1 MAGAKRVMIIGSGV
15 GGLTAAVA
23 LERAGKDV
31 VVFERADR
39 LLEVGA
45 GFSLTSNAVTALRE
59 LGLDKEVEANG
70 DVIESFVHRTRDG
83 KVLATWPTG
92 NISRNVGAPIVGI
105 TRPTMQRIL
114 SGTLRNT
121 ELRFGHEFVGLEQDA
136 DGVTAR
142 FANGAEERG
151 DVLVGADGSQ
161 SRVREVFDRTPRRYS
176 GYTTWLALADLEF
189 FAPKTHTQ
197 WYGTQAIVGAHPS
210 GAGKTY
216 WYASKTAPPGERDSD
231 TKQDLLELFG
241 DWHEPVPAMIEATK
255 VIPRSDIYDLPR
267 RESWGAGRVTLL
279 GDAAHAMVPALGQ
292 GACQAIEDAVF
303 LGRFLADADDPA
315 AALRAYE
322 AKRIERTAPI
332 VKRAR
337 MQGKLMQ
344 GDNAL
349 IRAARWGSFRFA
361 PTSQVLKSF
370 QKLLTFPE

>member
-1 MAGAKRVMIIGSGV
+1 MIVGSGV

-23 LERAGKDV
+23 LQRAGKDV

-45 GFSLTSNAVTALRE
+45 GFSLTSNALTALRE
-59 LGLDKEVEANG
+59 IGLDKEVEANG
-70 DVIESFVHRTRDG
+70 DVIEFFVHRTRDG

-92 NISRNVGAPIVGI
+92 NISRNLGAPIVGI

-114 SGTLRNT
+114 SGTLDSA
-121 ELRFGHEFVGLEQDA
+121 EIRFGHEFVGLDQDA
-136 DGVTAR
+136 NGVTAR

-161 SRVREVFDRTPRRYS
+161 SRVRTIFDSTERRYS
-176 GYTTWLALADLEF
+176 GYTTWLALADLES
-189 FAPKTHTQ
+189 FAPATHTQ
-197 WYGTQAIVGAHPS
+197 WYGNQAIVGAHPS

-216 WYASKTAPPGERDSD
+216 WYASKTAPPGEKDVD
-231 TKQDLLELFG
+231 TKRELLEMFG
-241 DWHEPVPAMIEATK
+241 DWHEPVPAMIEATQF
-255 VIPRSDIYDLPR
+255 IPRTDIYDLPR
-267 RESWGAGRVTLL
+267 RERWGDGRVTLL
-279 GDAAHAMVPALGQ
+279 GDAAHPMAPALGQ
-292 GACQAIEDAVF
+292 GACQAIEDAVI
-303 LGRFLADADDPA
+303 LARCLSANEDPA
-315 AALRAYE
+315 AALRTYE
-322 AKRIERTAPI
+322 TQRIERTAPI

-349 IRAARWGSFRFA
+349 IRVARWGSFRFA

-370 QKLLTFPE
+370 QKLLTFPGSR